1 MKEQKEYLLQT
12 MGIQVWKLRQKT
24 AALTLVS
31 FPLIDANE
39 QTVARVVIDQQHL
52 NNKKVMDLL
61 IAMMTAIRF
70 RLGDMVVCE
79 EDCFIEAPLLVL
91 GKVNA
96 QILPKLDKMVISFH
110 PLELLQQPSLK
121 AKAWQ
126 DLQYFAKMI

>member
-79 EDCFIEAPLLVL
+79 QDCLVETPLLVL

-126 DLQYFAKMI
+126 DLQYF